1 MPVSK
6 QRIFSFDGLQPGDHL
21 VQHGLLY
28 AHHYLVESVSSDGTK
43 CEVFESWLKFFKKKD
58 LMSEEVFNTGDWMYM
73 LNYEP
78 GACVDTDKAIKQAS
92 EWEGQWLLDSKC
104 NRKRIISYLKTSEEC
119 KDDVN
124 LSDLDDSYHL
134 SPVSFEQAPAKP
146 ISITPVSIDDNGNNT
161 IINPTLKIG
170 DHIIYNISSE
180 GHCISYRSG
189 LITSVDEAES
199 KVMIMTL
206 KGSLKIDA
214 QSVTGVVEEEL
225 PFRQLKNGN
234 PHIVNYYS
242 PSESHESVES
252 LAEKAIERATTRF
265 SRQDDDNRER
275 FHAWNNNSHLFV
287 TWCKTGKEDCLT
299 DILKELQGIIVL
311 LCVRVT

>member
-21 VQHGLLY
+21 VQHGVY
-28 AHHYLVESVSSDGTK
+28 AHHYLVESVSLDGTK
-43 CEVFESWLKFFKKKD
+43 CDVFESWQKSFKKKN
-58 LMSEEVFNTGDWMYM
+58 LTSEKVFNTGAWIYV

-78 GACVDTDKAIKQAS
+78 GACVDADKAIKQAN
-92 EWEGQWLLDSKC
+92 EWEGQWLLDRKC
-104 NRKRIISYLKTSEEC
+104 KRKRIISYLKTSEEC
-119 KDDVN
+119 KDNVN
-124 LSDLDDSYHL
+124 LSDLDDSYHF
-134 SPVSFEQAPAKP
+134 SPVSFEQTPAKP
-146 ISITPVSIDDNGNNT
+146 ISITPVSVDDNGNDN
-161 IINPTLKIG
+161 IIITPALKKG
-170 DHIIYNISSE
+170 DHIIYNISNE

-189 LITSVDEAES
+189 LILSVDEAET

-206 KGSLKIDA
+206 KGSLKSDA
-214 QSVTGVVEEEL
+214 DNGVIEEEL
-225 PFRQLKNGN
+225 PFRQLKSGN

-242 PSESHESVES
+242 PSDSHESVE
-252 LAEKAIERATTRF
+252 KAIQRATTR
-265 SRQDDDNRER
+265 SAHQNDVNRER

-311 LCVRVT
+311 ICVRVT